1 MTKKL
6 LTKFWLR
13 LCMIVAIMTTALTAS
28 AAEEV
33 YSTCLFGADY
43 NSQKI
48 GSYTA
53 TWTATNGDFTWT
65 IVNGNNNNN
74 GWAFV
79 KFGRKNN
86 ASVGAIITEAAYPVA
101 ITKVDLTIDALTA
114 ANVNS
119 IKLYTS
125 ADNSA
130 WTEAGSFSKA
140 TGTQTVDLASPATSL
155 YYKIEFD
162 CASGSANGLVTV
174 SKVEYYY
181 NTGGAVAPS
190 ITAADLSISYDS
202 TEGEIEY
209 TVNNPVTGGT
219 LTAATESDWLTVGEV
234 EDLIPF
240 ECAVN
245 EGAER
250 EATVTLTYAYGSE
263 SVTKNVTVTQAANPN
278 GPGSEAN
285 PYTVA
290 QARAA
295 IDAGTGITGVYATG
309 IVSKIVTAYNSQ
321 YGNISYNISEDGTE
335 TADQL
340 QAYRGFS
347 YNGDW
352 FTSADDIQVGDVV
365 VVYGNLKKYNSTYEF
380 DSGNQLVSLDRPV
393 VTTPSITV
401 DPTTVNAPYA
411 GTSGT
416 IDVTYNN
423 VVTGVGTYFE
433 WYTDA
438 TGATATTEEP
448 NWITI
453 GFDTENNVTYTIA
466 QNDGSE
472 PRTAYMKVWG
482 YYDPQTTVYSDV
494 ITFTQNAYVAG
505 CATLNFVWDGGKADI
520 ESTAGLSQEGLGN
533 DYNNSPKLKFD
544 STGDWLMLQF
554 NERASKLTF
563 DIKGNSFSDG
573 TFTVQT
579 SEDGVTFTDL
589 KTYTS
594 FSTITEKEV
603 FDNLDENVRYIKWVY
618 TEKVTGNVALGNIS
632 VEKYSA
638 DPAISI
644 SPITVNVDAVATEG
658 TLDIRLDNITI
669 SDMAQFEVRYLTAS
683 LESTTQP
690 EWLDVVVAEQD
701 PSVGEGYVVSYTV
714 LDNDGEA
721 RSAYFQVYGLDDDG
735 STEALSQVVTIE
747 QAAYVAPADDY
758 ATLPF
763 EWAGGVKD
771 DLLAE
776 AGVTANGLGSDY
788 AASNAPYCV
797 KFDTTGDYIQV
808 KTNERPG
815 IVTIGVK
822 MLGGATESAITV
834 LESADGENFTEL
846 QDLTIS
852 GSQNTELTLKTT
864 TVFAEDT
871 RYVRLSFTKG
881 SNVGVGPISIAQYAD
896 IVTSDYY
903 LTIAD
908 PANVSITATYGEE
921 LLQNGES
928 AYVTEGTEVTVALNI
943 ASGYDFESLTITG
956 EEEGQTVTP
965 SPGTTEGVYTFTMPD
980 YNVTVNAT
988 VVEHV
993 EPVTSAYVLATS
1005 ITSGKRY
1012 VIASGTEG
1020 TVQVMAEQRNNNRGV
1035 VAAEI
1040 TNGVLNVSDE
1050 YEFVIE
1056 SASTEDASGYSIYD
1070 EDIPGYLYAAA
1081 SGSNH
1086 LKTESALDNNGIW
1099 TITFNADGS
1108 ASIVAESSSNRN
1120 VMQYNGTSTLFSC
1133 YGSASQAPVYL
1144 FEKVET
1150 IQGTQTVTVTSAGY
1164 ATMVAEANLEIPAG
1178 VEVFAVKISG
1188 TTAILNAVTSGIP
1201 AGEAV
1206 LVRATE
1212 GDYDF
1217 PYATGSVDRIE
1228 NNELVPATTDIS
1240 ADGTQFVLA
1249 KPAGSPVGF
1258 YQATGTIPAGKA
1270 YLIYTGAGVKG
1281 FTFDDDA
1288 TAIEMVNGQ
1297 SSMGNGQPIYNLAGQ
1312 IVNGKLT
1319 KGIYIVNGKKV
1330 AVK

>member
-86 ASVGAIITEAAYPVA
+86 ASVGEIVTSAAYSVA
-101 ITKVDLTIDALTA
+101 ITKVAVTIDAITA
-114 ANVNS
+114 TNVNS

-309 IVSKIVTAYNSQ
+309 IVSAIPTAWSTQYN
-321 YGNISYNISEDGTE
+321 NITFNFVDATGDEDF
-335 TADQL
+335 L
-340 QAYRGFS
+340 QAYRCVSGTGVDAS
-347 YNGDW
+347 
-352 FTSADDIQVGDVV
+352 TVAVGDIVV
-365 VVYGNLKKYNSTYEF
+365 VKGNLKKYNSTYEF
-380 DSGNQLVSLDRPV
+380 DTACELVSLTKPAVAVEAPTFNPEAGTYAEAQSVTLSCVTEGATIYYTTDGTEPTTSSNVYNFGSVIEVSTTTTLKAIAVKGGEVSTVTTATYFICSAASPYTVTQALAFPEYPANGVYVHGIVSTAPTQAPTSSGQLTYYISVDGNATDQLQVYKGKGLDQVAFTAQDDIQVGDIVTIYGNVKIYNGTKEFDTGNYLVSFDRPV

-401 DPTTVNAPYA
+401 DPATVNAPYT
-411 GTSGT
+411 GTTGT
-416 IDVTYNN
+416 INVTYNN
-423 VVTGVGTYFE
+423 VYPNVGVDAE

-438 TGATATTEEP
+438 TCATTTAAP
-448 NWITI
+448 SWIEI
-453 GFDTENNVTYTIA
+453 SYDTENNVTYTI
-466 QNDGSE
+466 QENDGSE
-472 PRTAYMKVWG
+472 ARTAYMKIWS
-482 YYDPQTTVYSDV
+482 YSAPEVKEYSEV
-494 ITFTQNAYVAG
+494 ITFSQAAYVVG
-505 CATLNFVWDGGKADI
+505 YATLPFSFDGGRADI
-520 ESTAGLSQEGLGN
+520 EDTDGLTQEGLGT
-533 DYNNSPKLKFD
+533 DYKNSPYLKLD
-544 STGDWLMLQF
+544 GTGDYVLLAF
-554 NERASKLTF
+554 NERPGILTF
-563 DIKGNSFSDG
+563 DIIGNNFSDG
-573 TFTVQT
+573 TFKVQA
-579 SEDGVTFTDL
+579 SVDGTTYSDVA
-589 KTYTS
+589 TYTELGS
-594 FSTITEKEV
+594 KETKTISDLGE
-603 FDNLDENVRYIKWVY
+603 DVRYIKWVY
-618 TEKVTGNVALGNIS
+618 TEKVTGNVALGNINLA
-632 VEKYSA
+632 KYG
-638 DPAISI
+638 
-644 SPITVNVDAVATEG
+644 TVVLNDYTLTVA
-658 TLDIRLDNITI
+658 N
-669 SDMAQFEVRYLTAS
+669 
-683 LESTTQP
+683 
-690 EWLDVVVAEQD
+690 
-701 PSVGEGYVVSYTV
+701 
-714 LDNDGEA
+714 
-721 RSAYFQVYGLDDDG
+721 
-735 STEALSQVVTIE
+735 
-747 QAAYVAPADDY
+747 
-758 ATLPF
+758 
-763 EWAGGVKD
+763 
-771 DLLAE
+771 
-776 AGVTANGLGSDY
+776 
-788 AASNAPYCV
+788 
-797 KFDTTGDYIQV
+797 
-808 KTNERPG
+808 
-815 IVTIGVK
+815 
-822 MLGGATESAITV
+822 
-834 LESADGENFTEL
+834 
-846 QDLTIS
+846 
-852 GSQNTELTLKTT
+852 
-864 TVFAEDT
+864 
-871 RYVRLSFTKG
+871 
-881 SNVGVGPISIAQYAD
+881 
-896 IVTSDYY
+896 
-903 LTIAD
+903 
-908 PANVSITATYGEE
+908 PANVTITASYGQDV
-921 LLQNGES
+921 LTNGET
-928 AYVTEGTEVTVALNI
+928 AEVTEGTDVTVALTI
-943 ASGYDFESLTITG
+943 VSGYDLQSVTVNGTDD
-956 EEEGQTVTP
+956 GQAVTL
-965 SPGTTEGVYTFTMPD
+965 SPGTTEGVYTFTMPAF
-980 YNVTVNAT
+980 NVTVNAT
-988 VVEHV
+988 AVEHI
-993 EPVTSAYVLATS
+993 EPVTTSYVLVTT
-1005 ITSGKRY
+1005 ITSGKTY
-1012 VIASGTEG
+1012 VIASGADEG
-1020 TVQVMAEQRNNNRGV
+1020 EVQVMAEQRTNNRGAV
-1035 VAAEI
+1035 TATI
-1040 TNGVLNVSDE
+1040 TNGILNVSDE

-1070 EDIPGYLYAAA
+1070 PDAKGYLYAAN
-1081 SGSNH
+1081 SSKNY
-1086 LKTESALDNNGIW
+1086 LMTQTDNDVNGIW
-1099 TITFNADGS
+1099 TITIDATTGE
-1108 ASIVAESSSNRN
+1108 ASVVAEGSSNRN
-1120 VMQYNGTSTLFSC
+1120 NMHYNPNNGSPIFSC
-1133 YGSASQAPVYL
+1133 YAETSSITAPVYF
-1144 FEKVET
+1144 FERIGGATPTV
-1150 IQGTQTVTVTSAGY
+1150 QTVTVTSAGY

-1217 PYATGSVDRIE
+1217 PYATGSGDRIE